1 MSDERLDRGRMA
13 WTVAIGTA
21 VGLAVAFGP
30 AFIAT
35 FGLYIKPIS
44 AEFGW
49 SRTKVSA
56 IYSLVSIIGAA
67 GTPFLGF
74 LLDRRGSRQVIIVSS
89 IALPC
94 VLMLLPFIPRNYT
107 LFLLVAVAVGLV
119 SIIASPTAYVS
130 LLPQWFSKRLGLA
143 VALAMFGSGFGQFG
157 LALMHGA
164 LLARIP
170 WRSAWMVMA
179 AFVAVVGVGAALLTA
194 RDRPSL
200 CAIRRAGRSDDLE
213 GQSLLSALRSPIF
226 WTATLAFFF
235 VQLITAAML
244 THLAPLMTDRGLG
257 IGQAAGVVAVI
268 GLFSLVGRA
277 VSGALLDRSG
287 FGTLGVIL
295 FPMQMVGCLVFASG
309 MGGIAPYVGASCI
322 GLAYGVEADML
333 PWMLRHA
340 FGLRCFG
347 RLYGIAFGIV
357 QLGSVMGPMVMSVS
371 FDELGSYK
379 IGLACLAVISLV
391 ATLLIAVAAQFS
403 KRSIPMAA
411 PAVV

>member
-1 MSDERLDRGRMA
+1 MIDERLDGGRMA

-21 VGLAVAFGP
+21 VGLTVAFGP

-49 SRTKVSA
+49 SRTQVSA
-56 IYSLVSIIGAA
+56 IYSLVSIIGAV

-74 LLDRRGSRQVIIVSS
+74 LLDRQGSRTVIIASS

-94 VLMLLPFIPRNYT
+94 ALMLLPFIPRNYS

-143 VALAMFGSGFGQFG
+143 VALAMFGSGLGQFG

-164 LLARIP
+164 LLARLP
-170 WRSAWMVMA
+170 WRGAWMVMA
-179 AFVAVVGVGAALLTA
+179 AFVGVVGIGAALFTA

-200 CAIRRAGRSDDLE
+200 CVIRRAGKSDDLE
-213 GQSLLSALRSPIF
+213 GEPLSSALRSPIF
-226 WTATLAFFF
+226 WTATFAFFF
-235 VQLITAAML
+235 VQLITASML
-244 THLAPLMTDRGLG
+244 THLAPLLTDRGLG

-268 GLFSLVGRA
+268 GLLSLVGRA
-277 VSGALLDRSG
+277 MSGALLDRSG
-287 FGTLGVIL
+287 FGLLGVIL
-295 FPMQMVGCLVFASG
+295 FPMQMVGCLIFASG
-309 MGGIAPYVGASCI
+309 IGGIAPYVGASCV

-333 PWMLRHA
+333 PWMLRHT

-357 QLGSVMGPMVMSVS
+357 QLGSVMGPLVMSVS
-371 FDELGSYK
+371 FDKLGSYK
-379 IGLACLAVISLV
+379 MGLAALAAFSLV
-391 ATLLIAVAAQFS
+391 ATSMIAIAAQYA
-403 KRSIPMAA
+403 RR
-411 PAVV
+411 AVSMFE